1 MKTITNKTVELS
13 GKDVTYAELLRACND
28 VAPEKGWT
36 VSEQKK
42 ALRVDTALDKSLD
55 QCRTSIANI
64 ELEDADFEYIKPK
77 VANMPWALK
86 SQVLIDFSD
95 YIEGL

>member
-1 MKTITNKTVELS
+1 MKTITNKTVELL

-36 VSEQKK
+36 NSEQKK
-42 ALRVDTALDKSLD
+42 SLRVDTALDKATD
-55 QCRTSIANI
+55 TI
-64 ELEDADFEYIKPK
+64 ELEDADFDYIKPK
-77 VANMPWALK
+77 VSTMTWALK
-86 SQVLIDFSD
+86 SQVLVDFTD